1 MLQVVPGSKGKQV
14 SKSKVEKWK
23 QWNKKENNKHG
34 KENQMKIHSGLLSAD
49 KKEVQTY
56 ETLGSQKVFY
66 DQNFMDYRST
76 FIGWK
81 D

>member
-1 MLQVVPGSKGKQV
+1 MLQVVPASKGKQV
-14 SKSKVEKWK
+14 SKSEVEKWK
-23 QWNKKENNKHG
+23 QWNKKENKKHG
-34 KENQMKIHSGLLSAD
+34 KGNKMKINSGLFSAD
-49 KKEVQTY
+49 KKEIQTY
-56 ETLGSQKVFY
+56 ETLGSQKVFH